1 LEGVDL
7 ILDIDTQGAKKVMKE
22 TARPVLIY
30 LLPPSLRVLRE
41 RLINRGVDSLE
52 GVKFRLSNA
61 RKDME
66 EAYGYH
72 YVIINDRIEDALEKL
87 KSIIVAER
95 CRKSKNIM
103 LEANIKQW
111 EEKDG

>member
-7 ILDIDTQGAKKVMKE
+7 ILDIDTQGAKKVTRE
-22 TARPVLIY
+22 VAQPVLIY
-30 LLPPSLRVLRE
+30 LLPPSLRILRE

-52 GVKFRLSNA
+52 RVKFRLANA
-61 RKDME
+61 RRDME

-72 YVIINDRIEDALEKL
+72 YVVVNDRLEDALGKL

-95 CRKSKNIM
+95 CRRDKKII
-103 LEANIKQW
+103 LEANIKYW